1 MFEEFKD
8 NFKSSD
14 LFQLL
19 FFELNKG
26 NHLVSLIIKLSR
38 FIKSNICKNLSK
50 YVHIGL
56 FISQVVKVFVRIHY
70 EDSKSSRD
78 KRK

>member
-26 NHLVSLIIKLSR
+26 NHLVSLINQIVKIYQIKYLQE
-38 FIKSNICKNLSK
+38 FI
-50 YVHIGL
+50 
-56 FISQVVKVFVRIHY
+56 
-70 EDSKSSRD
+70 
-78 KRK
+78 